1 MSDATNAAGP
11 TFTLHQSRYV
21 EELERVSGR
30 LRGPICQIGSR
41 AQIVD
46 TKRLNWR
53 QRLADK
59 GFIGA
64 DLEPGDNVDVVFDV
78 CGDREVIRNALAP
91 MLAGRPLR
99 GFICAHLLE
108 HLRTPWTAA
117 DTMAAL
123 LAPGGQIFVQVP
135 WVQAFH
141 GFPDDYWR
149 MSLSGVMA
157 LFEGLELVDA
167 FWSGGSSDVAYRV
180 FRNGRP
186 DHSLAARQLEATVF
200 QVLLPPDDNKSLLK
214 SLKDKRAYL
223 ARGYM
228 PATVINALLRKPP
241 AKVSRAGAGEEGA
254 ELNDAVADD
263 AGPVADVGAR
273 LDG

>member
-1 MSDATNAAGP
+1 MGDPGGGVGKGAP
-11 TFTLHQSRYV
+11 TFTLHQTRYAD
-21 EELERVSGR
+21 ELERISGR
-30 LRGPICQIGSR
+30 LCGPICQIGAR
-41 AQIVD
+41 AQIID
-46 TKRLNWR
+46 AKRLNWR
-53 QRLADK
+53 QRLAEK
-59 GFIGA
+59 GYIGA
-64 DLEPGDNVDVVFDV
+64 DLEPGDNVDAVFDI
-78 CGDREVIRNALAP
+78 CGDRPAICQALSPA
-91 MLAGRPLR
+91 LAGRPLR
-99 GFICAHLLE
+99 AIVCAHLLE

-123 LAPGGQIFVQVP
+123 LAPGGHIFVQVP

-149 MSLSGVMA
+149 MSLSGVLA

-200 QVLLPPDDNKSLLK
+200 QVLLSPDDNQRMLNALA
-214 SLKDKRAYL
+214 DKRAYL

-228 PATVINALLRKPP
+228 PAMVVNVLLRKP
-241 AKVSRAGAGEEGA
+241 SSGAPSAEGT
-254 ELNDAVADD
+254 
-263 AGPVADVGAR
+263 
-273 LDG
+273 

>member
-1 MSDATNAAGP
+1 MGDTSGGGSSKNAP
-11 TFTLHQSRYV
+11 TFTLQQSRYA
-21 EELERVSGR
+21 EELERICGR
-30 LRGPICQIGSR
+30 LSGPICQIGAR

-64 DLEPGDNVDVVFDV
+64 DLGPGDNVDVVFDI
-78 CGDREVIRNALAP
+78 CGDREAIRKALAP
-91 MLAGRPLR
+91 ALAARPLQ
-99 GFICAHLLE
+99 GIVCAHLLE

-157 LFEGLELVDA
+157 LFDGLELVDA

-180 FRNGRP
+180 LRSGRP
-186 DHSLAARQLEATVF
+186 DTSLAARQLEATMF
-200 QVLLPPDDNKSLLK
+200 QVLLSPDDNQRMLK
-214 SLKDKRAYL
+214 ALKDKRAYL

-228 PATVINALLRKPP
+228 PATVANALLRKPP
-241 AKVSRAGAGEEGA
+241 EPHPGTGR
-254 ELNDAVADD
+254 
-263 AGPVADVGAR
+263 
-273 LDG
+273 